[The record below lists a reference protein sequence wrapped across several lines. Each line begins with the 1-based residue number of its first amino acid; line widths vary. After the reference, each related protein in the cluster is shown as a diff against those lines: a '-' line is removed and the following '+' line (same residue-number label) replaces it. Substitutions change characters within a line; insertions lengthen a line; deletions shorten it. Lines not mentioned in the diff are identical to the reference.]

1 MSMNNLD
8 FSEFLVSVTDPKGK
22 IIQVNENFCKVSKF
36 SEDEIIGKTHALFK
50 SGLHPPSFY
59 KSLWD
64 TLTQGKMWSGLIKNK
79 AKDGSFYW
87 VQAIMIP
94 ILDIH
99 GNTMQYVCNSTNVD
113 LKVIEQ
119 TKIIQNAINESSIV
133 AITDTSGKITYANK
147 EFCKISKYSQE
158 ELIGK
163 THAILK
169 SGYHDE
175 SFYKN
180 MWDVI
185 TSGKIWK
192 GDIKNKSKDGSFYWV
207 RTMIMPIFSDD
218 GKIKNFIAIRTD
230 ITSQVKLSEQL
241 IQSERMS
248 SIGQLSARMAHD
260 IRNPLSII
268 RIALEN
274 LKLRYGADESAEKS
288 FDRVTR
294 SIDRIAHQ
302 TDDVLDFVRG
312 FTPKLFKVKLS
323 QIIEESTDS
332 LTIPWNVT
340 LILPKNDVEFF
351 ADGRLFSRVL
361 NNLILNGIQTIDV
374 KGVVEIMC
382 EENNDA
388 IVIQVK
394 DSGRGIP
401 KENLDKI
408 FEPLFTTKQQGTG
421 LGLASVQSIIESH
434 GGIISV
440 TSPPTVFTITL
451 PKTNS

>member
-1 MSMNNLD
+1 M
-8 FSEFLVSVTDPKGK
+8 
-22 IIQVNENFCKVSKF
+22 
-36 SEDEIIGKTHALFK
+36 
-50 SGLHPPSFY
+50 
-59 KSLWD
+59 
-64 TLTQGKMWSGLIKNK
+64 
-79 AKDGSFYW
+79 
-87 VQAIMIP
+87 
-94 ILDIH
+94 
-99 GNTMQYVCNSTNVD
+99 
-113 LKVIEQ
+113 
-119 TKIIQNAINESSIV
+119 
-133 AITDTSGKITYANK
+133 
-147 EFCKISKYSQE
+147 
-158 ELIGK
+158 
-163 THAILK
+163 
-169 SGYHDE
+169 
-175 SFYKN
+175 
-180 MWDVI
+180 
-185 TSGKIWK
+185 
-192 GDIKNKSKDGSFYWV
+192 
-207 RTMIMPIFSDD
+207 
-218 GKIKNFIAIRTD
+218 
-230 ITSQVKLSEQL
+230 
-241 IQSERMS
+241 
-248 SIGQLSARMAHD
+248 
-260 IRNPLSII
+260 
-268 RIALEN
+268 
-274 LKLRYGADESAEKS
+274 
-288 FDRVTR
+288 
-294 SIDRIAHQ
+294 
-302 TDDVLDFVRG
+302 
-312 FTPKLFKVKLS
+312 FKVKLS

>member
-1 MSMNNLD
+1 
-8 FSEFLVSVTDPKGK
+8 
-22 IIQVNENFCKVSKF
+22 
-36 SEDEIIGKTHALFK
+36 
-50 SGLHPPSFY
+50 
-59 KSLWD
+59 
-64 TLTQGKMWSGLIKNK
+64 
-79 AKDGSFYW
+79 
-87 VQAIMIP
+87 
-94 ILDIH
+94 
-99 GNTMQYVCNSTNVD
+99 
-113 LKVIEQ
+113 
-119 TKIIQNAINESSIV
+119 
-133 AITDTSGKITYANK
+133 
-147 EFCKISKYSQE
+147 
-158 ELIGK
+158 
-163 THAILK
+163 
-169 SGYHDE
+169 
-175 SFYKN
+175 